1 LELQCR
7 PNIEDAHVDH
17 IEQIERQVKDILSRQ
32 TETST
37 TPTSPAE
44 VRKIIGS
51 LKVKKTPGPDNIP
64 NKVIAGQSC
73 RRFDHNNQ
81 RQPATLP
88 LSFSMEEGQRHFH
101 SEARER
107 FEISPQSSAD
117 QSPIFNRISSR
128 KSHSDPSGQSD

>member
-7 PNIEDAHVDH
+7 PNIEDADVDH

-64 NKVIAGQSC
+64 NKALKLFPDKVVVALTTIINASLRLCHFPSRWKKANVIFIPKPGKDSK
-73 RRFDHNNQ
+73 F
-81 RQPATLP
+81 P
-88 LSFSMEEGQRHFH
+88 LNHRP
-101 SEARER
+101 
-107 FEISPQSSAD
+107 ISLLSS
-117 QSPIFNRISSR
+117 I
-128 KSHSDPSGQSD
+128 G